1 MTAPQPLPA
10 ELRQLF
16 PAQAADHLAL
26 AAPLPAGRLL
36 GSDEGDD
43 RTPVMWMSSGPA
55 PAGLWERL
63 HRERQR
69 SGLWP
74 LLLAPLRDEP
84 DFRPWQSEELYPR
97 QMSSPAG
104 HDAATLL
111 REWWE
116 GVAVCQ
122 TDDPEEAEER
132 RAITA
137 PFGSTWPGPAP
148 SPDLVADP
156 DEHARAFAGRLIQ
169 GRAALRI
176 GLIPAGS
183 GADALS
189 ACGWSGP
196 VNHEN
201 DTGKIAA
208 VLRSWEQRFGARV
221 VAAGFD
227 TLHLSIA
234 APPAGIGQARLVAAE
249 HLALCPDNILQGTG
263 TLTAYAECLVGA
275 DSWML
280 WWD

>member
-1 MTAPQPLPA
+1 
-10 ELRQLF
+10 
-16 PAQAADHLAL
+16 
-26 AAPLPAGRLL
+26 
-36 GSDEGDD
+36 
-43 RTPVMWMSSGPA
+43 
-55 PAGLWERL
+55 
-63 HRERQR
+63 
-69 SGLWP
+69 
-74 LLLAPLRDEP
+74 
-84 DFRPWQSEELYPR
+84 
-97 QMSSPAG
+97 MSSPAG
-104 HDAATLL
+104 HDAAALL
-111 REWWE
+111 REWWD
-116 GVAVCQ
+116 GVAVCR
-122 TDDPEEAEER
+122 TDDPEEAGER
-132 RAITA
+132 HAITA

-156 DEHARAFAGRLIQ
+156 DEHARALATRLLQ
-169 GRAALRI
+169 GRPALRI

-208 VLRSWEQRFGARV
+208 VLRSWEERFGARV
-221 VAAGFD
+221 VGAGFN

-234 APPAGIGQARLVAAE
+234 APPASMSQARVVAAE

-263 TLTAYAECLVGA
+263 TLTAYAQCLVSA